1 MMDSLMIL
9 AETVEQ
15 TPELL
20 QAPADI
26 VPIDWIWSQVTS
38 LSKLEAMTFISFGVV
53 CLLYG
58 WRVFRVLVVMSFF
71 VLGLIGGIH
80 LGEIVSAGGSTL
92 LGIMLGIVLAIISIP
107 MMRWAVCLLGA
118 AAGGLITAGVWH
130 AFSLPPQYIWA
141 GGLAG
146 VIAGGMMSFI
156 IFRISVMLFSSL
168 TGSGLMVTG
177 MLALLYL
184 YPSSQAQ
191 VDELVHQENWFLP
204 IAIMIPTAVGVFL
217 QNKFIKGSQSWAI

>member
-1 MMDSLMIL
+1 
-9 AETVEQ
+9 
-15 TPELL
+15 
-20 QAPADI
+20 
-26 VPIDWIWSQVTS
+26 
-38 LSKLEAMTFISFGVV
+38 
-53 CLLYG
+53 
-58 WRVFRVLVVMSFF
+58 MSFF
-71 VLGLIGGIH
+71 VLGLIGGIR
-80 LGEIVSAGGSTL
+80 LGEIVAAGSSTL
-92 LGIMLGIVLAIISIP
+92 LGIMLGVVLAIVSIP

-156 IFRISVMLFSSL
+156 VFRISVMLFSSL

-184 YPSSQAQ
+184 YPSSQDQ
-191 VDELVHQENWFLP
+191 VDNLVHQENWFLP
-204 IAIMIPTAVGVFL
+204 IAIMLPTAIGVFI